1 MNKLQRGLSHPVAIL
16 AIVFILMPWVMT
28 AAGSTVSLATQV
40 VIYTLYGIAYN
51 LLLGYTGMVSFGS
64 SLFFGM
70 ASYASALFALHVSQ
84 NVVLSLIVGTAFAA
98 LLGLL
103 VGGLALRR
111 RGLYFALLTLA
122 FTQLFYEI
130 SFRWTSLTGGENG
143 LQGVQR
149 PGLQNAW
156 LFYLFCAVIVVVCAW
171 LLHRIAHSPFG
182 RVLQAIRDNEKRVQ
196 YLGYDPWGYKLSAMV
211 LHAAFI
217 GLGGS
222 MLSMLIHGAYA
233 DNLNWQH
240 AGDPIMMILL
250 GGIHHFLGPLWGAI
264 IYINLRYQLCS
275 FTEHWW
281 LLFGALIIAV
291 VLLSPEGLSG
301 VYARL
306 RGHNRWTLTRT
317 PLPDM
322 PSDLADPFATQRSV
336 GHQTILEVNHLSKRF
351 GSVVTADDISL
362 KITAGTVHS
371 LIGPNGA
378 GKTTLF
384 NMLTGLIPHDQ
395 GTITFKGQDIGALKV
410 HERTR
415 LGMSR
420 SFQVVSLPAN
430 LTALETVRVAAQA
443 GSPHRA
449 SLWRDAY
456 SLSGPLERAWG
467 LLKVVGLADRAGE
480 ITTNLPHGEQR
491 LLDIAVTMATSAE
504 LLLLDEPLAG
514 LADADRERI
523 GALIR
528 RLAGHYTIFLI
539 EHDIDRV
546 IALSDRITV
555 LHQGRLI
562 ADGDPQAVVSDPEV
576 VKAYLGEE
584 QTESRSIAP
593 SLAGKPAV
601 SSNRPILAL
610 KDVVSGYEGSSVLD
624 GLSLEVREGEAIAL
638 LGRNGV
644 GKTTT
649 LYTIMGLLRASGG
662 NLQFGGA
669 DITGMPPNH
678 INRLGLAI
686 VPQGRRV
693 FPNLTILD
701 NLLIARRPG
710 GWDVKDVFDLFPK
723 LGTLQTSLG
732 GNLSGGEQQM
742 LAIARAL
749 MAPAKLILLDEPF
762 EGLAPAIVKEVLEAV
777 IELRKRTSILLVEQR
792 IDLALQM
799 VDRAYIMVNGRVAYE
814 GAADDLQQNKE
825 LQVKFLGV

>member
-1 MNKLQRGLSHPVAIL
+1 MKRLRNTLSHPILVL
-16 AIVFILMPWVMT
+16 AIVFILLPWVMT

-64 SLFFGM
+64 SMFFGM

-84 NVVLSLIVGTAFAA
+84 NVVLSLLVGTAFAA

-103 VGGLALRR
+103 VGGLVLRR
-111 RGLYFALLTLA
+111 KGLYFALLTLA

-130 SFRWTSLTGGENG
+130 CFRWTNFTGGENG

-149 PGLQNAW
+149 PGLQDSSD
-156 LFYLFCAVIVVVCAW
+156 YYIFCAVIVLICAGLLNRVV
-171 LLHRIAHSPFG
+171 HSPFG

-217 GLGGS
+217 GLGGG
-222 MLSMLIHGAYA
+222 MLSLLIHGAYA

-240 AGDPIMMILL
+240 AGDPIMMTLL

-264 IYINLRYQLCS
+264 IYINLSDQLSS

-301 VYARL
+301 MYARL
-306 RGHNRWTLTRT
+306 KGHGHWSLTRT
-317 PLPDM
+317 PLPAM
-322 PSDLADPFATQRSV
+322 PANLGDPFAGQHVAEKS
-336 GHQTILEVNHLSKRF
+336 TILEISHLSKRF
-351 GSVVTADDISL
+351 GQVVTAEDISL
-362 KITAGTVHS
+362 KVSAGSIHS

-384 NMLTGLIPHDQ
+384 NMLTGLIPHDR
-395 GTITFKGQDIGALKV
+395 GSITFKGRDIGKLKV
-410 HERTR
+410 YERTR

-430 LTALETVRVAAQA
+430 LTALEAVRVAAQA
-443 GSPHRA
+443 SSPRRA
-449 SLWRDAY
+449 SLWRNAY
-456 SLSGPLERAWG
+456 SLSQPLERAWA
-467 LLKVVGLADRAGE
+467 LLKAVGLEDKAAE
-480 ITTNLPHGEQR
+480 ITSNLPHGEQR
-491 LLDIAVTMATSAE
+491 LLDIAVTMATSAD

-514 LADADRERI
+514 LADTDRQRI

-528 RLAGHYTIFLI
+528 RLAGHYTILLI

-546 IALSDRITV
+546 IELSERITV
-555 LHQGRLI
+555 LHQGHLI
-562 ADGDPQAVVSDPEV
+562 ADGDPQSVVSNPDV
-576 VKAYLGEE
+576 IKAYLGEQSE
-584 QTESRSIAP
+584 GVEILP
-593 SLAGKPAV
+593 SMVQRPA
-601 SSNRPILAL
+601 SEPRQAILTL
-610 KDVVSGYEGSSVLD
+610 TGVVSGYEGSSVLD
-624 GLSLEVREGEAIAL
+624 GLSLDVHEGEAVAL

-649 LYTIMGLLRASGG
+649 LYTIMGLLAASGG
-662 NLQFGGA
+662 TLQFDGT
-669 DITGMPPNH
+669 DISRLSPNRV
-678 INRLGLAI
+678 NRLGLAI
-686 VPQGRRV
+686 VPQGRRI

-710 GWDVKDVFDLFPK
+710 GWTVDDVFDLFPK
-723 LGTLQTSLG
+723 LGSLHGSLG

-749 MAPAKLILLDEPF
+749 MAPARLILLDEPF
-762 EGLAPAIVKEVLEAV
+762 EGLAPAIVSEVLEAV
-777 IELRKRTSILLVEQR
+777 VQLRKRTSILLVEQR
-792 IDLALQM
+792 IDLALKI
-799 VDRAYIMVNGRVAYE
+799 VDRAYVMVNGRVAYE
-814 GAADDLQQNKE
+814 GTADDLQQNKE
-825 LQVKFLGV
+825 LQVKLLGV